1 VNLRNRATPLAGT
14 AAANHVLA
22 RATPEHKPP
31 RQMTNS
37 GADAPERR
45 DCDDHKNQ
53 HAAHR
58 PWQYIAALLGY
69 PPPSLVE
76 GKAATP
82 PV

>member
-1 VNLRNRATPLAGT
+1 
-14 AAANHVLA
+14 
-22 RATPEHKPP
+22 
-31 RQMTNS
+31 MTNS